1 MMFERALSTVA
12 VVVVLILAGCAAVP
26 RPEQM
31 AAADYG
37 PEPVNY
43 EAAIHR
49 HLHSALKDPESV
61 RDLRIAPPMK
71 GFFQY
76 DGHSS
81 IEYGW
86 LSVVELNARNS
97 FGGYAGL
104 TAYLALLR
112 DGNVTQFVE
121 LRYTSQK
128 TGYWGA
134 FGQGKHF
141 YGYADD
147 ERK

>member
-1 MMFERALSTVA
+1 MNRLLFTLSFLIVA
-12 VVVVLILAGCAAVP
+12 ASLGGCATSPAPVAI
-26 RPEQM
+26 

-43 EAAIHR
+43 RAAVNE
-49 HLHSALKDPESV
+49 HLRYVLKDPESV
-61 RDLRIAPPMK
+61 RDVTIARPAR

-76 DGHSS
+76 NTHSPMQF
-81 IEYGW
+81 GW
-86 LSVVELNARNS
+86 LTVVELNARNS

-104 TAYLALLR
+104 TPYLALIRDDKVLR
-112 DGNVTQFVE
+112 FVE
-121 LRYTSQK
+121 LKYTSRE

-141 YGYADD
+141 YGLAD
-147 ERK
+147 EKPQ